1 MYLHLEVME
10 QLVLFE
16 SLCGTG
22 ARKGRR
28 KWKKEQVGA
37 VGEDVC
43 DLPKA
48 FCSAL
53 LGGSAGIESN
63 LAVLSEVALIL

>member
-1 MYLHLEVME
+1 MWH
-10 QLVLFE
+10 
-16 SLCGTG
+16 G

-43 DLPKA
+43 DLPGA
-48 FCSAL
+48 FCSRGL
-53 LGGSAGIESN
+53 CSAGIESN

>member
-53 LGGSAGIESN
+53 LGGSALLESKATW
-63 LAVLSEVALIL
+63 LFLVKLH

>member
-1 MYLHLEVME
+1 ME

-16 SLCGTG
+16 SLHGTG

-37 VGEDVC
+37 VGGDVC
-43 DLPKA
+43 DLSKA
-48 FCSAL
+48 AHSPAAWGTAL
-53 LGGSAGIESN
+53 LESKATWLFLMN
-63 LAVLSEVALIL
+63 LH